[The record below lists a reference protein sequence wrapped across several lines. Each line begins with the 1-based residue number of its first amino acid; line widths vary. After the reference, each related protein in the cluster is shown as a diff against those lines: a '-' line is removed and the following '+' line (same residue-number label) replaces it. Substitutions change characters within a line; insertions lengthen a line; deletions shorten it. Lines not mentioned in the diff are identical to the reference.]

1 MTSATPAEPQTT
13 TPTNETSPPAA
24 SAGVA
29 VRALLIFFGLLVVVV
44 GYFWSHRPFGIEPET
59 LATTGPPPI
68 VLTLGG
74 AALDLVTVAVLF
86 LVAGGIG
93 NWMVA
98 RLRLHETVGLSRLE
112 WLALEAGIGL
122 GAWAL
127 LALAFGL
134 LGLFQPAILWGCG
147 RPAGA
152 DPAAIGRRDGA
163 RVAGG
168 RGCDSR
174 GYPLGRNW
182 R

>member
-24 SAGVA
+24 RAGVA
-29 VRALLIFFGLLVVVV
+29 ARALIIFFGLLVVVV

-59 LATTGPPPI
+59 LATTGIPPI

-74 AALDLVTVAVLF
+74 AALDLATAAVLF
-86 LVAGGIG
+86 LVTGGIG
-93 NWMVA
+93 KWVVA
-98 RLRLHETVGLSRLE
+98 RLRLRETVSLSRLE

-127 LALAFGL
+127 LALALGL
-134 LGLFQPAILWGCG
+134 LGLFQPAILWGG
-147 RPAGA
+147 VVLLALILRRSVAETARGWRAVAGA
-152 DPAAIGRRDGA
+152 IA
-163 RVAGG
+163 RIA
-168 RGCDSR
+168 
-174 GYPLGRNW
+174 PGRNW